1 MITLKNVSKT
11 YETKDGTVHALQDV
25 SLTINKGDIFGI
37 IGMSGAGKSTLVGFE
52 REGTAYGA
60 QMHCNDFSAF

>member
-25 SLTINKGDIFGI
+25 SLTINKGDIFV
-37 IGMSGAGKSTLVGFE
+37 SLV
-52 REGTAYGA
+52 
-60 QMHCNDFSAF
+60 